1 VAPSPT
7 ISAHCC
13 KADTSVKEIDR
24 LIAELENLRETLS
37 TEGARVQREIVL
49 YACIAEPGGDAT
61 RSSRKA

>member
-49 YACIAEPGGDAT
+49 YAMH
-61 RSSRKA
+61 R